1 MSIVRPPSKRLIERP
16 WIRPVE
22 SDHPG
27 WDLVIYILNYVI
39 QLFGVYSSCPMLI
52 AEEGGESG
60 DVSASVFALLLSTAL
75 LAADFATDAFDDD
88 ALAAPRS
95 SALYNAFW
103 GLAIMALA
111 NFLLFVQLAFFD
123 ASGTVFFAAWVFC
136 LLSSLI
142 APACLL
148 KHQFNLFIAH
158 HERIHGARER

>member
-1 MSIVRPPSKRLIERP
+1 MSIVRLPSKRLIERP

-22 SDHPG
+22 GDHPG
-27 WDLVIYILNYVI
+27 WDLIIYICNYVI

-52 AEEGGESG
+52 TDEGGNTS

-111 NFLLFVQLAFFD
+111 NLLLFVQLACFD
-123 ASGTVFFAAWVFC
+123 ASGTGFLLAWVFC

-148 KHQFNLFIAH
+148 KHQFNLFLAH
-158 HERIHGARER
+158 HERTHGTKEL